1 MRYTENIKV
10 ELLITFIKLMKNR
23 KTIKV
28 SEAEYQTMRR
38 DRRAKKE
45 IKGLVLMLRDKV
57 KNWK

>member
-1 MRYTENIKV
+1 
-10 ELLITFIKLMKNR
+10 MKNR

-38 DRRAKKE
+38 DRRTKKE